1 MKNKVSKANSSL
13 TSPSSQVLF
22 IRPPRGWVPLHLNE
36 LWAYRELLY
45 FLVWR
50 DVKVRYKQTALGIT
64 WAIIQPLLMTIV
76 FTVSLGRVIK
86 VSSDNIPYS
95 IFVLSGLVPWQLF
108 SYALSQSSSSLIEDE
123 RLIKKVFFP
132 RLVIPIS
139 KALAGLIDFGLA
151 LLILIAVMVYYGVV
165 PRLSI
170 IGLPFFAALAVTA
183 AVAVGLWLSAL
194 NALYRDVR
202 YTLTFLIQFW
212 LFATPVAYPSSIV
225 PKSWRFIY
233 GLNPMTGVVDGFRW
247 SLFGEGGNLGAALI
261 ISVITTAVL
270 LIGGFYFFKR
280 MEDSFA
286 DVI

>member
-1 MKNKVSKANSSL
+1 MGNKVSDANSSV
-13 TSPSSQVLF
+13 TSFSSETLF
-22 IRPPRGWVPLHLNE
+22 IRPPKGWAPLRLKE
-36 LWAYRELLY
+36 LWDYRELLF

-64 WAIIQPLLMTIV
+64 WAIIQPLLMMSV
-76 FTVSLGRVIK
+76 FTLALGRLVRPA
-86 VSSDNIPYS
+86 SDNIPYS

-108 SYALSQSSSSLIEDE
+108 SYALSQSSNSLIEDE

-151 LLILIAVMVYYGVV
+151 FLILMLAMVYYGVG
-165 PRLSI
+165 PRISMISMPL
-170 IGLPFFAALAVTA
+170 FAALTVAA

-194 NALYRDVR
+194 NVLYRDVR
-202 YTLTFLIQFW
+202 YALTFLIQFW
-212 LFATPVAYPSSIV
+212 LFATPVAYPSSAI
-225 PKSWRFIY
+225 PKPWRVVY
-233 GLNPMTGVVDGFRW
+233 ALNPMTGVVDGFRW
-247 SLFGEGGNLGAALI
+247 SLFGQGESPG
-261 ISVITTAVL
+261 VL
-270 LIGGFYFFKR
+270 LIVSVAAIMVVLIGGLYFFKR

>member
-1 MKNKVSKANSSL
+1 MKNKVSEANSSL

-22 IRPPRGWVPLHLNE
+22 IKPPKGWAPLHLNE
-36 LWAYRELLY
+36 LWEYRELLY

-64 WAIIQPLLMTIV
+64 WAIIQPLLMMVV
-76 FTVSLGRVIK
+76 FTVSLGRVVK
-86 VSSDNIPYS
+86 VPSDNIPYS
-95 IFVLSGLVPWQLF
+95 MFVLSGLVPWQLF

-151 LLILIAVMVYYGVV
+151 LIILIAVMVYYGVV

-225 PKSWRFIY
+225 PRSWRFIY
-233 GLNPMTGVVDGFRW
+233 ALNPMSGVVDGFRW
-247 SLFGEGGNLGAALI
+247 SLFGDRGNLGAPLI
-261 ISVITTAVL
+261 ISVMATTVL

>member
-22 IRPPRGWVPLHLNE
+22 IRPPTGWVPLHLNE
-36 LWAYRELLY
+36 LWEYRELLY

-151 LLILIAVMVYYGVV
+151 LLILIAVMAYYGVV

-247 SLFGEGGNLGAALI
+247 SLFGEGGNFGAALI
-261 ISVITTAVL
+261 ISVITTGVL

>member
-1 MKNKVSKANSSL
+1 MKNKVSEANSSL

-22 IRPPRGWVPLHLNE
+22 IKPPKGWAPLHLNE
-36 LWAYRELLY
+36 LWEYRELLY

-64 WAIIQPLLMTIV
+64 WAILQPLLMMVV
-76 FTVSLGRVIK
+76 FTVSLGRVVK
-86 VSSDNIPYS
+86 VPSDNIPYS
-95 IFVLSGLVPWQLF
+95 MFVLSGLVPWQLF

-151 LLILIAVMVYYGVV
+151 LIILIAVMVYYGVV

-225 PKSWRFIY
+225 PRSWRFIY
-233 GLNPMTGVVDGFRW
+233 ALNPMSGVVDGFRW
-247 SLFGEGGNLGAALI
+247 SLFGEGGNLGAPLI
-261 ISVITTAVL
+261 ISVMATTVL